1 MAARTREQAAMCAP
15 CRAARVAAVRASG
28 LSRCPRHRTAV
39 TAPRACGFASRSATT
54 PRRRRRDGGGAA
66 ARESMMCAR
75 RRATRACAKCPRGA
89 TASPTTP
96 AGRREGFGALSGKQ
110 SQTTQAPA
118 RAAVTDAD
126 RRRDRVLTRA
136 CAAPRWRHAACGGC
150 LGCPDMCSQACARC
164 GGRTVYL

>member
-28 LSRCPRHRTAV
+28 LPRCSRHHTAV

-54 PRRRRRDGGGAA
+54 PRRRRRDGGGAV

-75 RRATRACAKCPRGA
+75 RRATRARAKRPRGA

-110 SQTTQAPA
+110 CETSSRLTC
-118 RAAVTDAD
+118 AAATDAD
-126 RRRDRVLTRA
+126 GRRDRVLTRA
-136 CAAPRWRHAACGGC
+136 CAAPRWRHAVRW
-150 LGCPDMCSQACARC
+150 P
-164 GGRTVYL
+164 TVLKVR